1 MMKRFI
7 FLILSISL
15 ILPFS
20 VRGASAFVPE
30 SEMKAGLLQMLA
42 DFMPY
47 ATSLYTDAPDNSKG
61 EKLGYFRANSA
72 GQSNEDG
79 VRTNA
84 DMAMVCAMVCEYGPG
99 RVTLPEGLDY
109 DSIRSMARK
118 ALAYGYSTHKANA
131 LAKCTDGRNWGSVSE
146 ADHVWES
153 SLWTMSLAMASHFLK
168 SDLTKEQKK
177 LIYNMVKA
185 ECDYELERDI
195 PAGYSRGDTKAEEN
209 GWEANVLA
217 CALGL
222 YPNDRLAKKWF
233 DRLRGFAI
241 NSYSIA
247 TDADDH
253 TMIDPDRDKVTVAD
267 LYVGPC
273 LFPDYTL
280 QNHGY
285 FHTSYQ
291 NVVMQE
297 LGESAL
303 VLQLFQGKKPK
314 WRTNALMHNNSE
326 VMTKVLAQLALADGE
341 LAMPNGN
348 DWSMFLFDQ
357 ITSYTTAACYL
368 RDPDA
373 LMLENLAY
381 KAIKS
386 RQKTTPDGS
395 WLMHSDIGPRR
406 MGVQA
411 HRVMMTY
418 LMHDMASTADLEPT
432 AWEDFRASVS
442 EAKVFECQDIVR
454 ASTPDRFSIF
464 SWSKGLRSY
473 TGYFV
478 PNDPDIAKIVV
489 PYKAHNTGNI
499 LGWTV
504 LDSCRTNAA
513 ADGECRFALRGD
525 AYAAQGSLLC
535 DDKSLRHDFAIYS
548 TPGNAVMYLYRVTAL
563 KPSTLKHECGGVLA
577 ISVDPWLK
585 DSRTLHSS
593 EGEFTSDGAEPR
605 TFTSPWVN
613 VDNAIGVTVTGA
625 APLMRFGDKG
635 ISNSVGIARLIPVYT
650 DTERALAEGEI
661 VGSRGIAY
669 YSGIDAAT
677 TATLAA
683 STVDI
688 SDQLPEGWAG
698 MTVQDPDG
706 TKYALI
712 TNFRD
717 EPIFL
722 TLGK

>member
-1 MMKRFI
+1 MMKRLF
-7 FLILSISL
+7 FLMFSVAL
-15 ILPFS
+15 ILPARLWGES
-20 VRGASAFVPE
+20 KFVPE
-30 SEMKAGLLQMLA
+30 AEMKADLLQMLA

-47 ATSLYTDAPDNSKG
+47 ATSLYTDAPDNDSG
-61 EKLGYFRANSA
+61 EKCGYFRANSA

-99 RVTLPEGLDY
+99 RVTLPDGLDY

-118 ALAYGYSTHKANA
+118 ALTYGYSTHKANA
-131 LAKCTDGRNWGSVSE
+131 LAKCTDGRNWGSVSV
-146 ADHVWES
+146 ADHAWES
-153 SLWTMSLAMASHFLK
+153 SLWTMSLAMASHFLR
-168 SDLTKEQKK
+168 SDLTKEQKRR
-177 LIYNMVKA
+177 IYNMVKA
-185 ECDYELERDI
+185 ECNYELERDI
-195 PAGYSRGDTKAEEN
+195 PAGYSGGDTKAEEN

-222 YPNDRLAKKWF
+222 YPNDRMAKQWF
-233 DRLRGFAI
+233 DRLRRFAI

-247 TDADDH
+247 TDANDN
-253 TMIDPDRDKVTVAD
+253 TVIDPGRDKATVAD
-267 LYVGPC
+267 LYAGPC

-303 VLQLFQGKKPK
+303 VLNLLQGKKPK
-314 WRTNALMHNNSE
+314 WRTNALMHNNQQ
-326 VMTKVLAQLALADGE
+326 VMDLVLGQLALADGE

-418 LMHDMASTADLEPT
+418 LMHDMASTADIQPT
-432 AWEDFRASVS
+432 EWEDFRQSVS
-442 EAKVFECQDIVR
+442 AAKVFECQDIVR

-464 SWSKGLRSY
+464 SWSKGLKNY

-478 PNDPDIAKIVV
+478 PNNPELAKIVV

-504 LDSCRTNAA
+504 LDSCHTNAV
-513 ADGECRFALRGD
+513 ADGECRFDLRGD
-525 AYAAQGSLLC
+525 AYAASGSLIC

-548 TPGNAVMYLYRVTAL
+548 TPGNAVLYLYRTTAL
-563 KPSTLKHECGGVLA
+563 KPSTLKHECGGLLA

-585 DSRTLHSS
+585 DRRTLYSG
-593 EGEFTSDGAEPR
+593 EGAFASDGAEAI
-605 TFTSPWVN
+605 TFTSGWVN
-613 VDNAIGVTVTGA
+613 VDNAIGVTVAGE
-625 APLMRFGDKG
+625 APLMRFGDKAL
-635 ISNSVGIARLIPVYT
+635 SNSVGIARLIPVYT
-650 DTERALAEGEI
+650 DAERRLAEGETI
-661 VGSRGIAY
+661 AQRGIAY
-669 YSGIDAAT
+669 YSGIDAET
-677 TATLAA
+677 TSSLASKTA
-683 STVDI
+683 DI

-698 MTVQDPDG
+698 MTAEDPDG
-706 TKYALI
+706 TRYALI

-717 EPIFL
+717 APIFL
-722 TLGK
+722 TLGN

>member
-1 MMKRFI
+1 MMKRLYLLI
-7 FLILSISL
+7 FLIALAWPSGA
-15 ILPFS
+15 
-20 VRGASAFVPE
+20 RGESRFVPE
-30 SEMKAGLLQMLA
+30 AEMKADLLQMLA

-47 ATSLYTDAPDNSKG
+47 AASLYTDAPDNSAG
-61 EKLGYFRANSA
+61 EKCGYFRANSA

-84 DMAMVCAMVCEYGPG
+84 DMAMVCAMVCQYGPG
-99 RVTLPEGLDY
+99 HVTLPEGLDY
-109 DSIRSMARK
+109 DSIRSMAQK
-118 ALAYGYSTHKANA
+118 ALTYGYSTHKANR
-131 LAKCTDGRNWGSVSE
+131 LSECTDGRYWGSVSV

-153 SLWTMSLAMASHFLK
+153 SLWTMSLAMASHFLRA
-168 SDLTKEQKK
+168 DLTKAQKK
-177 LIYNMVKA
+177 SIYNMVKA

-195 PAGYSRGDTKAEEN
+195 PAGYAGGDTKAEEN

-222 YPNDRLAKKWF
+222 YPKDKMAKKWF
-233 DRLRGFAI
+233 DRMRAFAI

-247 TDADDH
+247 TDADDE
-253 TMIDPDRDKVTVAD
+253 TVIDPDRDKVTVAD

-303 VLQLFQGKKPK
+303 VLALMQGKKPK
-314 WRTNALMHNNSE
+314 WHTNALMHNNQQ
-326 VMTKVLAQLALADGE
+326 VMDRVLAQLALADGE

-357 ITSYTTAACYL
+357 ITSYSTAACFL
-368 RDPDA
+368 RDPSA

-418 LMHDMASTADLEPT
+418 LMHDLATTADLEPT
-432 AWEDFRASVS
+432 DWEAFRQTVGK
-442 EAKVFECQDIVR
+442 AKVFECQDIVR
-454 ASTPDRFSIF
+454 ASTPERFSIF
-464 SWSKGLRSY
+464 SWSKGLKSY

-478 PNDPDIAKIVV
+478 PNDAEIAKIVV

-504 LDSCRTNAA
+504 LDSLRTNAA
-513 ADGECRFALRGD
+513 AEGECRFSLNGD
-525 AYAAQGSLLC
+525 AYAASGTLLC
-535 DDKSLRHDFAIYS
+535 DEKALRHDFVIYS
-548 TPGNAVMYLYRVTAL
+548 TPGNAVMYLYRVTAM
-563 KPSTLKHECGGVLA
+563 KPSTLKHECGGLLA

-585 DSRTLHSS
+585 DTRTLYHADGSL
-593 EGEFTSDGAEPR
+593 TSDGSDPT
-605 TFTSPWVN
+605 TFTSNWVN
-613 VDNAIGVTVTGA
+613 VDNAIGVTVTGE
-625 APLMRFGDKG
+625 APTMRFGDRTL
-635 ISNSVGIARLIPVYT
+635 SNSVDIARLIPVYT
-650 DTERALAEGEI
+650 DAQRQIAEGET
-661 VGSRGIAY
+661 VAQRGIAY
-669 YSGIDAAT
+669 YSGIDAQT
-677 TATLAA
+677 TAALAA
-683 STVDI
+683 KTADI
-688 SDQLPEGWAG
+688 SGQLPEGWAG
-698 MTVQDPDG
+698 MTAEDPDG
-706 TKYALI
+706 TRYLLI

-722 TLGK
+722 VIPD